1 VNLKVALVVAVVV
14 SMFGGFVASKAHDAS
29 VAVQVANAALKT
41 AAARADAAEKR
52 AAVVE
57 AQVVALRAQRDSA
70 LSRANQKSRL
80 ATRLTGSLALLA
92 KAAPDTCRPIVA
104 AADSTVD
111 ILNEVIAQK
120 NNVIADDFEIQVKL
134 QVSNDS
140 LRAALTGLSQ
150 AAHTEVKAVAKQE
163 HRSLL
168 ARLLPTPGI
177 GVAAGFT
184 PAGAPTVLT
193 GVTLS
198 WQVR

>member
-1 VNLKVALVVAVVV
+1 
-14 SMFGGFVASKAHDAS
+14 
-29 VAVQVANAALKT
+29 
-41 AAARADAAEKR
+41 
-52 AAVVE
+52 
-57 AQVVALRAQRDSA
+57 
-70 LSRANQKSRL
+70 
-80 ATRLTGSLALLA
+80 LTGSLALLA

-184 PAGAPTVLT
+184 PTGAPTVLT